1 MNADSISM
9 LTTCAFLVFYE
20 FKDNILFSII
30 VTSLYAIYPDV
41 VKFECYGLYL
51 IFGAVYLI
59 LVKLLLRSFE
69 KQNSPKGEGVRM
81 VFKKQEANLDEAM

>member
-51 IFGAVYLI
+51 IFGIVYLV
-59 LVKLLLRSFE
+59 LVKLLLRSFRL
-69 KQNSPKGEGVRM
+69 QNLPKDKGVRLAW
-81 VFKKQEANLDEAM
+81 KRHEANLDESL